1 MYYYYC
7 HLFEL
12 ERAILLLSSYAVVIV
27 FEKNKIKKKKQA
39 NKNTRIL
46 QIKAAPLWI
55 KKSWNLLYPVNS
67 VLYPSFCFLVTT
79 YVENGE
85 MHCA

>member
-27 FEKNKIKKKKQA
+27 FEKNKIKKKQA

-55 KKSWNLLYPVNS
+55 KKSWNLLFPVNS

>member
-27 FEKNKIKKKKQA
+27 FEKNKIKKKDKQTKIPA
-39 NKNTRIL
+39 FFK
-46 QIKAAPLWI
+46 
-55 KKSWNLLYPVNS
+55 
-67 VLYPSFCFLVTT
+67 
-79 YVENGE
+79 
-85 MHCA
+85 